1 MELEIDRSNLKELK
15 YPERSMTDRLY
26 YVEFQNLNKE
36 LFSNY
41 EIKFDGE
48 DEDDGDY
55 IWIYIDWYSPLYGF
69 SIIVEKCFRFS
80 DLSEFFEFLNYLFGT
95 YDRYFRVR

>member
-41 EIKFDGE
+41 EIKIVV
-48 DEDDGDY
+48 DEVGDGDL
-55 IWIYIDWYSPLYGF
+55 IWTYTDWYANGFKLSVDKCYGF
-69 SIIVEKCFRFS
+69 SHP
-80 DLSEFFEFLNYLFGT
+80 LLFFEFLNYLFGT